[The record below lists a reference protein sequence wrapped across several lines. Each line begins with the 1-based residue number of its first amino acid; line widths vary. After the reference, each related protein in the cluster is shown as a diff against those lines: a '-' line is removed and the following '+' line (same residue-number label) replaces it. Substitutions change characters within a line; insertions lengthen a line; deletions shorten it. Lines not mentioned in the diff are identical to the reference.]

1 MYNSLY
7 IAKVIFDSDR
17 LRSTDERPYGR
28 VYIKILGLDPGD
40 SAFQS
45 SQGSNNP
52 NTLTA
57 EELAIIGKTFPAD
70 VMQLVFSGGTGVTY
84 NANKDL
90 LGVQDGSDIEDQ
102 AAVPPA
108 EAFFNMSDEF
118 IGGQLT
124 VTAGVNPTAGAYS
137 PDNRSNSYKGMV
149 SYPRTDSTVIV
160 SFINGMRGR
169 PIILGYYL
177 GAANLDS
184 ISDVGGN
191 VYPDVPFAYSNLT
204 ERSGNED

>member
-7 IAKVIFDSDR
+7 IAKVIFDTDR
-17 LRSTDERPYGR
+17 LRSTDKRPYGR

-70 VMQLVFSGGTGVTY
+70 VMQPVFSGGTGVTY

-90 LGVQDGSDIEDQ
+90 LGVQDGGDIEDQ
-102 AAVPPA
+102 TAVPPA
-108 EAFFNMSDEF
+108 EAFLM
-118 IGGQLT
+118 
-124 VTAGVNPTAGAYS
+124 
-137 PDNRSNSYKGMV
+137 
-149 SYPRTDSTVIV
+149 
-160 SFINGMRGR
+160 
-169 PIILGYYL
+169 YL
-177 GAANLDS
+177 MNL
-184 ISDVGGN
+184 
-191 VYPDVPFAYSNLT
+191 
-204 ERSGNED
+204 